1 MGWDTGGPIKYTA
14 AVIADELDA
23 TALGK
28 AYYGNALRVAK
39 DFDCL
44 TSEDRSVLDRWSTG
58 AQTSADFHELQAIAI
73 KIRGPITQY
82 YNDRMREY

>member
-1 MGWDTGGPIKYTA
+1 MSYGTKNPIKYTA

-23 TALGK
+23 TAQGN

-44 TSEDRSVLDRWSTG
+44 TSEDKSVLDRWATG
-58 AQTSADFHELQAIAI
+58 AQTSEDRFELQAIAI

-82 YNDRMREY
+82 YNDRKREY